1 VILFNLL
8 FCIFNS
14 NPFDCINLFSNGI
27 SKFVSFRPKNLPKK
41 SPEEE
46 NYHRK
51 LVEENRK
58 NYMKYIKEKQ
68 EQEKKLKALEEQKKQ
83 KAKKIYNTWVKDIL
97 PFWYKKKDEV
107 NYLRKFFYEGV
118 PISLRGNVW
127 LLCIGNNFSITREYY
142 EIEVKKAM

>member
-1 VILFNLL
+1 M
-8 FCIFNS
+8 
-14 NPFDCINLFSNGI
+14 
-27 SKFVSFRPKNLPKK
+27 VSFRPKNLPKK

-58 NYMKYIKEKQ
+58 NYMKLIKEKK
-68 EQEKKLKALEEQKKQ
+68 EKEKRLKALEEKKKR
-83 KAKKIYNTWVKDIL
+83 KAKQLLETWQQEIL
-97 PFWYKKKDEV
+97 PYWYKKKNDI
-107 NYLRKFFYEGV
+107 NYLRKYFYEGV
-118 PISLRGNVW
+118 PVSLRGNIW